1 LENGN
6 TKGNRTQCGMLGFR
20 KGDMTVTSWLP
31 YCGAAPMPQEL
42 LSRWNGDP
50 VLLAALALAAALG
63 LSTGRSRLKVTA
75 VLLCSVL
82 LFVSPFCA
90 LTSAL
95 FAART
100 VHHVLLL
107 QTLAPL
113 LSFWASAKL
122 ANKGLVAWTIVQTL
136 VLWFWHAP
144 PAYAAALSDDRVYWA
159 MQASLLGSA
168 TGFWAAVRGAPAL
181 AAAGALLITMMQ
193 MGLLGAL
200 LTFSPGAVY
209 APHWQSTGAWGL
221 TPLEDQ
227 QLAGLIMW
235 VPAAGIYLIAALL
248 RINHLLAPPRPV
260 ETSA

>member
-1 LENGN
+1 
-6 TKGNRTQCGMLGFR
+6 
-20 KGDMTVTSWLP
+20 MTVTTWLP
-31 YCGAAPMPQEL
+31 YCGAAPTPQEL

-50 VLLAALALAAALG
+50 VLLAALAGAAAFG
-63 LSTGRSRLKVTA
+63 LSRGRSRLKVTA
-75 VLLCSVL
+75 ALLCGVL

-95 FAART
+95 FSART

-107 QTLAPL
+107 QALAPL
-113 LSFWASAKL
+113 LSIWMGAKL
-122 ANKGLVAWTIVQTL
+122 GNKSLFAWTILQAL

-144 PAYAAALSDDRVYWA
+144 AAYAAALSDDSVYWA
-159 MQASLLGSA
+159 MQATLLGSA
-168 TGFWAAVRGAPAL
+168 TAFWAAVRGAPAL
-181 AAAGALLITMMQ
+181 SATGALLITMMQ

-200 LTFSPGAVY
+200 LTFSPSALY
-209 APHWQSTGAWGL
+209 APHWQTTGAWGL

-227 QLAGLIMW
+227 QMAGLIMW

-248 RINHLLAPPRPV
+248 RINHLLAPSRPV